1 MAQSLDKSIWELY
14 DKALS
19 EKGEKAE
26 SKVTNGKREDR
37 GLWIDKI
44 VSKIRISDL
53 AVECGVEECPECSQ
67 RGKKYALYFDDSNGF
82 FCCVKRKFGGAC
94 DFCGNIVDFV
104 ARCGK

>member
-14 DKALS
+14 DKALV
-19 EKGEKAE
+19 EKGEKVE
-26 SKVTNGKREDR
+26 TKVANGKRETS
-37 GLWIDKI
+37 GGWIDKI
-44 VSKIRISDL
+44 VAKIRISDL
-53 AVECGVEECPECSQ
+53 AVEFGVEECPEC
-67 RGKKYALYFDDSNGF
+67 KYALYFDDSNGF